1 MVDFTKSDGFV
12 TDNQGRRQYANRDD
26 AALIEGTEIDA
37 TDHNEVR
44 NELVYLIG
52 QAGITPSN
60 DDLTQVYQ
68 AVQKMVA
75 AGASSAAI
83 GFTPVEQGG
92 ITGLTEDKVNIGNAS
107 GGLSAYVAGQ
117 YYGVLATQSWAAGLF
132 ATQTALTNEIQRA
145 SDAESN
151 LQAGK
156 YDKTGGILSGTVTVE
171 GNTGGVVAQYNPG
184 SPATDTYVNYPGFV
198 SVAEGRG
205 GEFHCQVQEHV
216 GYKFIGLFSLRGS
229 AGNWRYM
236 SLPEGARINDSDY
249 GDVAYTADLA
259 SYVPTATYVSDFST
273 SDSQVI
279 NLPYGKKI
287 QSFVVSVPSNGTNSH
302 RITYPEAFSG
312 ASVPSFNGN
321 DNSQSR
327 SVSLA
332 NNTTPDATGFDIT
345 VSVHGNSTAGST
357 DALTLTVNAIGPR

>member
-1 MVDFTKSDGFV
+1 MVDFTQSDGFV
-12 TDNQGRRQYANRDD
+12 TDAQGRRQYANQDD
-26 AALIEGTEIDA
+26 AALVKGTEIDA

-44 NELVYLIG
+44 NELVYLVAQSG
-52 QAGITPSN
+52 LNPSN
-60 DDLTQVYQ
+60 EDLTQVYQ
-68 AVQKMVA
+68 AVQKLVA
-75 AGASSAAI
+75 EGASSAAV
-83 GFTPVEQGG
+83 GFTPVQQGG
-92 ITGLTEDKVNIGNAS
+92 VTGLTDDKVNIGNAS
-107 GGLSAYVAGQ
+107 GGLSAYIAGQ
-117 YYGVLATQSWAAGLF
+117 YYGVLATQSWATGLF

-156 YDKTGGILSGTVTVE
+156 YDKTGGTLSGTVTVE

-229 AGNWRYM
+229 AGNWRYV
-236 SLPEGARINDSDY
+236 SFPEGERINDSDY
-249 GDVAYTADLA
+249 GEVAYTADL
-259 SYVPTATYVSDFST
+259 SGYVPVATYVSDFST

-302 RITYPEAFSG
+302 RITYPHG
-312 ASVPSFNGN
+312 AVPGHLCARAGTGN
-321 DNSQSR
+321 QQGAVCR
-327 SVSLA
+327 
-332 NNTTPDATGFDIT
+332 
-345 VSVHGNSTAGST
+345 H
-357 DALTLTVNAIGPR
+357 